1 MPTSGPELFLL
12 GSTHRTAPLA
22 LRERLAIPPA
32 RLDTMYDLLRG
43 PGGLGLPECL
53 VLNTCNRVELYGV
66 ASDSAAVPPLRAR
79 LLEHLG
85 RFHLLD
91 PAELGQFVLW
101 KEHEAVV
108 THVFDVAAGLD
119 SQMVGE
125 TEIFGQIKD
134 SYSDAARRGAAGPVL
149 NRVFQKS
156 FQAAKWAR
164 THTPI
169 GRGAVSV
176 GSVAAELAARIFGD
190 PAQSHLLLL
199 GAGEV
204 GQSALQALR
213 SRGAQSVTIASRTL
227 AHAQE
232 LAGPHEGAAVELA
245 RVPALLTSVDIVL
258 GALTVEH
265 PFLTRAQLAAAAT
278 ERAGRPL
285 FVIDLAVP
293 RNIAPDAAGLDNVY
307 LYNLDDLAA
316 IANENLK
323 SREAAVNA
331 CRETLADKAR
341 QVWESLRGRV

>member
-1 MPTSGPELFLL
+1 MPAPDLFLL

-22 LRERLAIPPA
+22 VRERLAVPAA
-32 RLDTMYDLLRG
+32 RLDNVYDLLRG
-43 PGGLGLPECL
+43 PGGLGLAECL

-66 ASDSAAVPPLRAR
+66 TDDIASLRAQLIER
-79 LLEHLG
+79 LS

-91 PAELGQFVLW
+91 PAELDRFSLW

-134 SYSDAARRGAAGPVL
+134 SYSDAARRGASGPVL
-149 NRVFQKS
+149 NRIFQKS

-164 THTPI
+164 THTAI

-176 GSVAAELAARIFGD
+176 GSVAAELATRIFGD

-213 SRGAQSVTIASRTL
+213 SRGAQAVTVASRTL

-245 RVPALLTSVDIVL
+245 RVPALLATADIVL
-258 GALTVEH
+258 CALTVET
-265 PFLTRAQLAAAAT
+265 PLLTREQLATAAHA
-278 ERAGRPL
+278 RAGRPL

-293 RNIAPDAAGLDNVY
+293 RNVAPDAAGLDNVY

-316 IANENLK
+316 IANENL
-323 SREAAVNA
+323 SARLAAVELA
-331 CRETLADKAR
+331 RTTLAEKAR
-341 QVWESLRGRV
+341 LVWAALSGR